1 MLCKT
6 EQLVLL
12 LIGCVSLI
20 ARCDWTA
27 RLSRNGFHNQVS
39 WRRGF
44 GLILSHTLTHSFTAA
59 RVLRMEAIKPLAII
73 SDGGVRG
80 SESRA
85 PVTLSAVLEVSN

>member
-6 EQLVLL
+6 EQLVVL

-59 RVLRMEAIKPLAII
+59 RVLRMEAIKPVGEKRLLLFAEEPLAAHT
-73 SDGGVRG
+73 
-80 SESRA
+80 SR
-85 PVTLSAVLEVSN
+85 LEGK